1 MFLIQIPEMFH
12 LILTLGES
20 QSEGLG
26 SGSDIQLVGWLVGVL
41 VGETTYFIQYIL
53 TL

>member
-1 MFLIQIPEMFH
+1 MFFIQIPEMFR
-12 LILTLGES
+12 LILTLGEP

-26 SGSDIQLVGWLVGVL
+26 SGSDNQWVGWLVGVL
-41 VGETTYFIQYIL
+41 VGETTYFKQYVL